1 MSLPDDLVSV
11 NPAFSTCGGFVEAV
25 GDPPRAL
32 GPATALVPS
41 ITPVAP
47 SLAAS
52 PGAQVGPATAA
63 PTPVPTPKDPNIKVP
78 VPVPPIDPQE
88 SDPQPSDPQDATSE
102 SQGGSPV
109 NKPDVAG
116 DPDPSI
122 DTNKGAAPG
131 AVKGSGGGVSQQSK
145 DNNVG
150 NLLAGTEIQY
160 DDSASLTQGVTENDA
175 DLSMP
180 SINGQE
186 VQAVPGGG
194 VMIGTSTVRPGDQI
208 TQDGTTV
215 FVRTD
220 SILIDG
226 TAYALPSN
234 VITKPLVVSGQT
246 IVKDSNG
253 GIIVGTATYTLG
265 TNTQVSGMSLS
276 VGPDNVVIDG
286 TTYTLPVDP
295 DPPAGQSIPLLVGG
309 EPVRRAADGGV
320 LVGSSSIAAGT
331 LATVSGHVISV
342 VSSSVVVDGT
352 AFPLAATPT
361 PIDTFLIGGEPVRR
375 AADGGVWI
383 GVSSIAAGA
392 QSTVSG
398 HVISAAA
405 SSVVVDGTAFPL
417 AATPVP
423 ITDSVLNGKSIRR
436 AADGGVLIGSAP
448 LPLGSIATV
457 AGNVIS
463 VGASSVMVDGT
474 LYPLPTAAGAIL
486 QQGNNVEPKT
496 LTLANGAVITAGGA
510 AATISGTTYSIP
522 ADDSGL
528 VVNGK
533 TLPFPPKD
541 PTTTTASGAIGGL
554 IVSGFGNGA
563 DKAMEFTGGGGVVL
577 SKNWMMI
584 LVAGEVVMMMGAAVI
599 GL

>member
-1 MSLPDDLVSV
+1 MSLPDDLVSL

-41 ITPVAP
+41 VTPVAP

-63 PTPVPTPKDPNIKVP
+63 STPAPTPKDPNIKLP
-78 VPVPPIDPQE
+78 LLVPPSDPQE
-88 SDPQPSDPQDATSE
+88 SDPQPSSPQDATSE

-116 DPDPSI
+116 DPDPST

-150 NLLAGTEIQY
+150 NLVAGTEIQY
-160 DDSASLTQGVTENDA
+160 DDSASPTQGVTENDA

-180 SINGQE
+180 SINGQQVE
-186 VQAVPGGG
+186 AAPGGG
-194 VMIGTSTVRPGDQI
+194 VIIGTSTVRPGDQI

-215 FVRTD
+215 SVRTD
-220 SILIDG
+220 SLFIDG

-234 VITKPLVVSGQT
+234 IITNPLVVSGHT

-253 GIIVGTATYTLG
+253 GIVVGTATYTLG

-276 VGPDNVVIDG
+276 VGPDNVVING
-286 TTYTLPVDP
+286 ITYTLPVDP
-295 DPPAGQSIPLLVGG
+295 DPPAGPSIPFLVGG

-342 VSSSVVVDGT
+342 FSSSVVVDGT

-361 PIDTFLIGGEPVRR
+361 PIDTLLIGGESVRR
-375 AADGGVWI
+375 AANGGVWI

-417 AATPVP
+417 AATPIP
-423 ITDSVLNGKSIRR
+423 ITNSVLNGKSITR
-436 AADGGVLIGSAP
+436 AADGGVLIGSAS
-448 LPLGSIATV
+448 LPLGSVATV

-486 QQGNNVEPKT
+486 QQGNNAEPET

-522 ADDSGL
+522 ADGSGL
-528 VVNGK
+528 VINGK
-533 TLPFPPKD
+533 TMPFPPKT
-541 PTTTTASGAIGGL
+541 PTTTTAIGGL
-554 IVSGFGNGA
+554 IMSGFGNGA

-577 SKNWMMI
+577 GRNWMMI
-584 LVAGEVVMMMGAAVI
+584 LVAGEVMMMMGAAVI